1 MSPIGPIKRKGGT
14 PMARFTR
21 QAIMEVFKREIADRP
36 LRQIS
41 VTDLVKACGIN
52 RNTFYYYFHD
62 IYALASAVL
71 DETLA
76 EVLAPLAP
84 SARFSDLF
92 RCLTQYAE
100 RNRRLVCHIYGTDP
114 ALFEEHLHRA
124 VCRQILARLRSD
136 AETADCPARTAEQL
150 AAFYT
155 YAIAGSLLQWINR
168 GMRASDAEE
177 LARMHALLDGS
188 PRLLLLHCRAQ
199 TDKPQTIAG

>member
-1 MSPIGPIKRKGGT
+1 
-14 PMARFTR
+14 MARFTR
-21 QAIMEVFKREIADRP
+21 QAIMEAFKREIADRP

-71 DETLA
+71 DETLEA
-76 EVLAPLAP
+76 SLTPLAQP
-84 SARFSDLF
+84 ARFSELF
-92 RCLTQYAE
+92 RCLTEYAE
-100 RNRRLVCHIYGTDP
+100 RNRRLVCHIYGTDH

-124 VCRQILARLRSD
+124 ICRQILVRLRSD
-136 AETADCPARTAEQL
+136 AETADCSARTTEQL

-168 GMRASDAEE
+168 GMRASEAEE
-177 LARMHALLDGS
+177 LVRMHALLDGS
-188 PRLLLLHCRAQ
+188 PRLFPLHGRAQ
-199 TDKPQTIAG
+199 AISRQTIAG